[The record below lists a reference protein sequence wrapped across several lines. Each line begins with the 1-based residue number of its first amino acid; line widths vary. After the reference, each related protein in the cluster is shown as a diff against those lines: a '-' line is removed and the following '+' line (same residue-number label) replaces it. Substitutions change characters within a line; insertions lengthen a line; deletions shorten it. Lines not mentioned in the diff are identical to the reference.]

1 LAARNVPLFAIVS
14 APLVAAAVDAWLV
27 RLPHLAVAGWLRQA
41 GARFNAMAAQT
52 AETDALPRW
61 HLVSAAGFA
70 LVAAIL
76 FAPAPPKQFRAE
88 YDPKSYPAAAA
99 EVLRHDA
106 SARVF
111 THEVWGDYLIWRLY
125 PTGRVFVD
133 GRSDFYGDD
142 FENKYI
148 DVLSVKHGWEQIL
161 DGFGVNTILLPPS
174 IPLAGVLKESSRW
187 RAVYEDGVAVIF
199 RPVPTAA
206 GNPSSA
212 ALTDGGAGR
221 DRKVTKTSASGQAIT
236 GTTFTRSETQ

>member
-1 LAARNVPLFAIVS
+1 
-14 APLVAAAVDAWLV
+14 
-27 RLPHLAVAGWLRQA
+27 
-41 GARFNAMAAQT
+41 
-52 AETDALPRW
+52 
-61 HLVSAAGFA
+61 
-70 LVAAIL
+70 
-76 FAPAPPKQFRAE
+76 
-88 YDPKSYPAAAA
+88 
-99 EVLRHDA
+99 
-106 SARVF
+106 
-111 THEVWGDYLIWRLY
+111 
-125 PTGRVFVD
+125 
-133 GRSDFYGDD
+133 
-142 FENKYI
+142 
-148 DVLSVKHGWEQIL
+148 VKHGWEQIL